1 MRVHVVHAHPVET
14 SYNRALFNA
23 ACEALT
29 GAGHEVDALNLYDE
43 AFQAVMSREERLNYH
58 DVPQNITPAVAP
70 YVERLRA
77 ADAIV
82 FVHPVWNYGYPAILK
97 GYFDRIFLPGV
108 SFVLVGGDGS
118 NDKGTLVPNMKN
130 IRKVAYITT
139 YGGDRLRTMIMGD
152 PPRRLARRWA
162 WVTFGTPMPPTYLA
176 LYDMNSATP
185 ERLAG
190 FIDKVKRRLAA
201 F

>member
-14 SYNRALFNA
+14 SYNRALFETAVA
-23 ACEALT
+23 ALCK
-29 GAGHEVDALNLYDE
+29 AGHEVDPLNLYDDN
-43 AFQAVMSREERLNYH
+43 FKAVLDREERLNYH
-58 DVPQNITPAVAP
+58 EVPQNLTPEILP
-70 YVERLRA
+70 YVQRLRA
-77 ADAIV
+77 AEGIV

-108 SFVLVGGDGS
+108 AFTLEGGDGS
-118 NDKGTLVPNMKN
+118 DKGRLVRALTN

-139 YGGDRLRTMIMGD
+139 YGGDRLRTILMGD

-162 WVTFGTPMPPTYLA
+162 WAMFSTLLPPRYLA
-176 LYDMNSATP
+176 LYDMNNATP
-185 ERLAG
+185 ERLAA
-190 FIDKVKRRLAA
+190 FRERVRRVMER